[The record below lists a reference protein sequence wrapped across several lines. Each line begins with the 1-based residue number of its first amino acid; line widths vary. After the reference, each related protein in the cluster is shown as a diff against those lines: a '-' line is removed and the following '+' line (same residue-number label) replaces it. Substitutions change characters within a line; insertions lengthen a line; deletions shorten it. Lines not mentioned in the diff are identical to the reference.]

1 MLRPFVVLQNQAQ
14 GIVPE
19 FSAMLA
25 AMDRFNTPWRVTAAA
40 IYTAPSDSR
49 VFGSLDIDVTD
60 ARHFMDGKRK
70 SGVKITMVHIA
81 TAVVA
86 RAVAFDVPEL
96 NCFIRR
102 GSVIG
107 RKRLNVMVPVML
119 GGQAGMSSVLVNDA
133 HARTVSDLAADI
145 RQQAQK
151 SRGGEESKASQNKY
165 LLNKIPW
172 PFRRAVF
179 KLLKWLAVDLGVELR
194 RLGLT
199 SDSFGSFILSDIGSF
214 GLTSGMAA
222 LFPAAK
228 IPAVIIMGKMEDKP
242 VVRNGEVV
250 IRTILPL
257 TGTFDHRIVDGM
269 QIGKLGRAI
278 HRNFA
283 RPEWLDEV
291 PTDDLTDCLFGS
303 G

>member
-1 MLRPFVVLQNQAQ
+1 MLV
-14 GIVPE
+14 
-19 FSAMLA
+19 

-49 VFGSLDIDVTD
+49 VYGSLDIDVTEAKRFLD
-60 ARHFMDGKRK
+60 AKRK
-70 SGVKITMVHIA
+70 TGVKITMVHLT
-81 TAVVA
+81 TAVLA

-102 GSVIG
+102 GSVVG
-107 RKRLNVMVPVML
+107 RKRLNVMLPVML
-119 GGQAGMSSVLVNDA
+119 DSQSGVSSVLVNDA
-133 HARTVSDLAADI
+133 HARPVSDLANDI
-145 RQQAQK
+145 RQQAQM
-151 SRGGEESKASQNKY
+151 SRSGEESKASQNKY

-179 KLLKWLAVDLGVELR
+179 KLVKWLTVDLGVEMPS
-194 RLGLT
+194 LGLS
-199 SDSFGSFILSDIGSF
+199 SDSFGSFIVSDIGSF

-228 IPAVIIMGKMEDKP
+228 IPAVIIMGKMEEKP
-242 VVRNGEVV
+242 VVRDGEVV

-278 HRNFA
+278 HRNFKE
-283 RPEWLDEV
+283 PEWLDEV
-291 PTDDLTDCLFGS
+291 PSEQLADCIFDS
-303 G
+303 E

>member
-1 MLRPFVVLQNQAQ
+1 
-14 GIVPE
+14 
-19 FSAMLA
+19 
-25 AMDRFNTPWRVTAAA
+25 MDRFNTPWRVTAAA

-49 VFGSLDIDVTD
+49 VYGSLDIDVTD
-60 ARHFMDGKRK
+60 AKRFMDAKRR
-70 SGVKITMVHIA
+70 SGVKITMLHLT
-81 TAVVA
+81 TAVLA
-86 RAVAFDVPEL
+86 RAIAFDVPEL

-102 GSVIG
+102 GSVVG

-119 GGQAGMSSVLVNDA
+119 DSHAGVSSVLLNDA
-133 HARTVSDLAADI
+133 HARPVSDLASDI
-145 RQQAQK
+145 RQLVRKA
-151 SRGGEESKASQNKY
+151 RGGSESKASQNKY
-165 LLNKIPW
+165 MLNKIPW
-172 PFRRAVF
+172 PLRRVVF
-179 KLLKWLAVDLGVELR
+179 KFLKWLTVDLGVELR
-194 RLGLT
+194 QLGLS
-199 SDSFGSFILSDIGSF
+199 SDSFGSFVVSDIGSF

-228 IPAVIIMGKMEDKP
+228 IPAVIIMGKMEEKP
-242 VVRNGEVV
+242 VVRDGEVV

-283 RPEWLDEV
+283 KPEWLDEI
-291 PTDDLTDCLFGS
+291 PDRELADCLFES

>member
-1 MLRPFVVLQNQAQ
+1 MLV
-14 GIVPE
+14 
-19 FSAMLA
+19 

-49 VFGSLDIDVTD
+49 VYGSLDIDVTEAKRFLD
-60 ARHFMDGKRK
+60 AKRK
-70 SGVKITMVHIA
+70 SGVKITMVHLT
-81 TAVVA
+81 TAVLA

-102 GSVIG
+102 GSVVG
-107 RKRLNVMVPVML
+107 RKRLNVMLPVML
-119 GGQAGMSSVLVNDA
+119 DSQSGVSSVLVNDA
-133 HARTVSDLAADI
+133 HARPVSDLANDI
-145 RQQAQK
+145 RQQAHM
-151 SRGGEESKASQNKY
+151 SRSGEESKASQNKY

-179 KLLKWLAVDLGVELR
+179 KLVKWLTVDLGVEMR
-194 RLGLT
+194 SLGLS
-199 SDSFGSFILSDIGSF
+199 SDSFGSFIVSDIGSF

-228 IPAVIIMGKMEDKP
+228 IPAVIIMGKMEEKP
-242 VVRNGEVV
+242 VVRDGEVV

-278 HRNFA
+278 HRNFKK
-283 RPEWLDEV
+283 PEWLDEV
-291 PTDDLTDCLFGS
+291 PSEQLADCIFDS
-303 G
+303 E

>member
-1 MLRPFVVLQNQAQ
+1 MLV
-14 GIVPE
+14 
-19 FSAMLA
+19 

-49 VFGSLDIDVTD
+49 VYGSLDIDVTEAKRFLD
-60 ARHFMDGKRK
+60 AKRK
-70 SGVKITMVHIA
+70 SGVKITMVHLT
-81 TAVVA
+81 TAVLA

-102 GSVIG
+102 GSVVG
-107 RKRLNVMVPVML
+107 RKRLNVMIPVML
-119 GGQAGMSSVLVNDA
+119 DSQSGVSSVLVNDA
-133 HARTVSDLAADI
+133 HARPVSDLANDI
-145 RQQAQK
+145 RQQAQM
-151 SRGGEESKASQNKY
+151 SRSGEESKASQNKY
-165 LLNKIPW
+165 VLNKIPW

-179 KLLKWLAVDLGVELR
+179 KFLKWLTVDLGVEMR
-194 RLGLT
+194 SLGLS
-199 SDSFGSFILSDIGSF
+199 SDSFGSFIVSDIGSF

-228 IPAVIIMGKMEDKP
+228 IPAVIIMGKMEEKP
-242 VVRNGEVV
+242 VVRDGEVV

-278 HRNFA
+278 HRNFKK
-283 RPEWLDEV
+283 PEWLDEV
-291 PTDDLTDCLFGS
+291 PSEQLADCIFDS
-303 G
+303 E

>member
-1 MLRPFVVLQNQAQ
+1 MLV
-14 GIVPE
+14 
-19 FSAMLA
+19 

-49 VFGSLDIDVTD
+49 VYGSLDIDVTEAKRFLD
-60 ARHFMDGKRK
+60 AKRK
-70 SGVKITMVHIA
+70 SGVKITMVHLT
-81 TAVVA
+81 TAVLA

-102 GSVIG
+102 GSVVG

-119 GGQAGMSSVLVNDA
+119 DSQSGVSSVLVNDA
-133 HARTVSDLAADI
+133 HARPVSDLANDI
-145 RQQAQK
+145 RQQAQM
-151 SRGGEESKASQNKY
+151 SRSGEESKASRNKY
-165 LLNKIPW
+165 ILNKIPW

-179 KLLKWLAVDLGVELR
+179 KLVKWLTVDLGVEMR
-194 RLGLT
+194 SLGLS
-199 SDSFGSFILSDIGSF
+199 SDSFGSFIVSDIGSF

-228 IPAVIIMGKMEDKP
+228 IPAVIIMGKMEEKP
-242 VVRNGEVV
+242 VVRDGEVV

-278 HRNFA
+278 HRNFKK
-283 RPEWLDEV
+283 PEWLDEV
-291 PTDDLTDCLFGS
+291 PSEQLADCIFDS
-303 G
+303 E

>member
-1 MLRPFVVLQNQAQ
+1 MLV
-14 GIVPE
+14 
-19 FSAMLA
+19 

-49 VFGSLDIDVTD
+49 VYGSLDIDVTEAKRFLD
-60 ARHFMDGKRK
+60 AKRK
-70 SGVKITMVHIA
+70 TGVKITMVHLT
-81 TAVVA
+81 TAVLA

-102 GSVIG
+102 GSVVG
-107 RKRLNVMVPVML
+107 RKRLNVMIPVML
-119 GGQAGMSSVLVNDA
+119 DSQSGVSSVLVNDA
-133 HARTVSDLAADI
+133 HARPVSDLANDI
-145 RQQAQK
+145 RQQAQM
-151 SRGGEESKASQNKY
+151 SRSGEESKASQNKY

-179 KLLKWLAVDLGVELR
+179 KLVKWLTVDLGVEMR
-194 RLGLT
+194 SLGLS
-199 SDSFGSFILSDIGSF
+199 SDSFGSFIVSDIGSF
-214 GLTSGMAA
+214 GLTLGMAA

-228 IPAVIIMGKMEDKP
+228 IPAVIIMGKMEEKP
-242 VVRNGEVV
+242 VVRDGEVV

-278 HRNFA
+278 HRNFKK
-283 RPEWLDEV
+283 PEWLDEV
-291 PTDDLTDCLFGS
+291 PSEQLADCIFDS
-303 G
+303 E